1 MHRDE
6 GTASSVDDSAAGG
19 SLTQTF
25 VVRLWEAPEPTWGTD
40 VGLRGVV
47 EHVRTG
53 DSVAFGS
60 ADALLA
66 FLQTAAGGRTRS
78 TGGVA

>member
-6 GTASSVDDSAAGG
+6 DTTSSVDDPATGG

-25 VVRLWEAPEPTWGTD
+25 VVRLWEAPDPMWGT
-40 VGLRGVV
+40 VAGLRGVV

-66 FLQTAAGGRTRS
+66 FLQTAAGGSSRS
-78 TGGVA
+78 TGGAA

>member
-1 MHRDE
+1 MHRHED
-6 GTASSVDDSAAGG
+6 TTPSVADAAGGG

-40 VGLRGVV
+40 MGLRGVV

-66 FLQTAAGGRTRS
+66 FLQTATGGRASS
-78 TGGVA
+78 TGGAA

>member
-1 MHRDE
+1 M
-6 GTASSVDDSAAGG
+6 SSVSDPAAGG

-25 VVRLWEAPEPTWGTD
+25 VVRLWEAPEPTWGTGM
-40 VGLRGVV
+40 GLRGVV

-60 ADALLA
+60 ADALLD
-66 FLQTAAGGRTRS
+66 FLQTAAGGRAGS
-78 TGGVA
+78 TGGAA

>member
-1 MHRDE
+1 MHRHED
-6 GTASSVDDSAAGG
+6 TTSSVADPSIGG

-25 VVRLWEAPEPTWGTD
+25 VVRLWETPEPTWGTD
-40 VGLRGVV
+40 TGLRGVV

-66 FLQTAAGGRTRS
+66 FLQTAAGVDTGS
-78 TGGVA
+78 TGGAA

>member
-6 GTASSVDDSAAGG
+6 DTASSADDPATGG

-25 VVRLWEAPEPTWGTD
+25 VVRLWEAPDPTWGTV

-53 DSVAFGS
+53 DSVAFGG

-66 FLQTAAGGRTRS
+66 FLQTAAGGRRRS
-78 TGGVA
+78 TGGAA

>member
-1 MHRDE
+1 MHRHED
-6 GTASSVDDSAAGG
+6 TTSSVADPPIGG
-19 SLTQTF
+19 SLTRTF
-25 VVRLWEAPEPTWGTD
+25 VVRLWETPEPTWGTGT
-40 VGLRGVV
+40 GLRGVV

-66 FLQTAAGGRTRS
+66 FLRTAAGGDAGS

>member
-6 GTASSVDDSAAGG
+6 DTTSSVDDPATGG

-25 VVRLWEAPEPTWGTD
+25 VVRLWEAPDPTWGT
-40 VGLRGVV
+40 VAGLRGVV

-66 FLQTAAGGRTRS
+66 FLQTAAGGRTSS
-78 TGGVA
+78 TGGAA

>member
-6 GTASSVDDSAAGG
+6 ETTSSVDDPATGG

-40 VGLRGVV
+40 MGLRGVV
-47 EHVRTG
+47 EHARTG
-53 DSVAFGS
+53 DSVAFRS

-78 TGGVA
+78 TGGAA

>member
-6 GTASSVDDSAAGG
+6 DTASSLDDAATGG

-25 VVRLWEAPEPTWGTD
+25 VVRLWEAPDPTWGT
-40 VGLRGVV
+40 VAGLRGVV

-66 FLQTAAGGRTRS
+66 FLLAAAGGRTRS
-78 TGGVA
+78 AGGAA

>member
-6 GTASSVDDSAAGG
+6 DTASSVDDSAAGG

-25 VVRLWEAPEPTWGTD
+25 VVRLWGAPKPTWGTGT
-40 VGLRGVV
+40 GLRGVV

-66 FLQTAAGGRTRS
+66 FLQTAAGGDAGS
-78 TGGVA
+78 TGGAA

>member
-6 GTASSVDDSAAGG
+6 DTTSSVDDPATGG

-25 VVRLWEAPEPTWGTD
+25 VVRLWETPEPTWGTD
-40 VGLRGVV
+40 EGLRGVV

-60 ADALLA
+60 ADALFT
-66 FLQTAAGGRTRS
+66 FLQTAAEGRTSS
-78 TGGVA
+78 TGGAA